1 MKYFYKDWPQT
12 FIEADRV
19 YLDFYIRQSAVIIK

>member
-1 MKYFYKDWPQT
+1 MKNFYKYWPQT

-19 YLDFYIRQSAVIIK
+19 NLDFYIRQSAEIIK